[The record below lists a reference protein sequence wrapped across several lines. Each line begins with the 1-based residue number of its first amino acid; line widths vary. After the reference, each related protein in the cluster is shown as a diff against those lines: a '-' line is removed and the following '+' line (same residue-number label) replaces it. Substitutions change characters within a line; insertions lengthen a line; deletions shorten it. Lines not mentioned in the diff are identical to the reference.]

1 MRLRH
6 SQFSVKTL
14 MLVVAAVA
22 TNFAAASL
30 LLTFPFLRNTRAA
43 AIVVGLFAI
52 GILLPALWLG
62 AARRLR
68 YDALLAHIA
77 VVGALAFLFLSAVST
92 EALTAV
98 ALFALVYFAVAI
110 LIPSV
115 AWYFVR
121 VMESGEPR
129 DRANRLVVAY
139 IKVVAQFSFGFGVW
153 LICFLIVYRI
163 IG

>member
-1 MRLRH
+1 MRLRQ

-14 MLVVAAVA
+14 MLSVAATA
-22 TNFAAASL
+22 TNFAAGSL

-52 GILLPALWLG
+52 GVVLPALWFG

-68 YDALLAHIA
+68 YDALLVHIA
-77 VVGALAFLFLSAVST
+77 VVGALTFLFLSAAAA

-98 ALFALVYFAVAI
+98 ALAYLAAAVF
-110 LIPSV
+110 IPSV

-121 VMESGEPR
+121 LMESGEPR
-129 DRANRLVVAY
+129 DRANRLVLAY
-139 IKVVAQFSFGFGVW
+139 IKVVAQFSLSFGLW
-153 LICFLIVYRI
+153 LICFVIVYRI
-163 IG
+163 VG